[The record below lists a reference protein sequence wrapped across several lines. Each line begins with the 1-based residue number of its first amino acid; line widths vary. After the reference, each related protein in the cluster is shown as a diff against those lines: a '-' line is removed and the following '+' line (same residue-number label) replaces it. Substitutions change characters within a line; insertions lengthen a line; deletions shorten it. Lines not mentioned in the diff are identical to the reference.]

1 MSYTSSSS
9 SPVHEMTRESLVQ
22 IFNDMDSTMRS
33 MDEISS
39 AEERNLVEPPGS
51 LNRRGRNTVG
61 SYLRAAMDAAMDG
74 SRTRKNTQEQFE
86 QYDPVSPAP
95 VKSEE
100 DREKIEY
107 LREYAK
113 QILATTV
120 VKSPREY
127 VLDEFYERME
137 RCAKIKTK
145 LETMLNVTPTS
156 STASTISKWK
166 FVRETLQ
173 RSPRK
178 TEWFSRRITEMTN
191 LEDRFRDGVRSRW
204 SEVTTER
211 PFQDF
216 EPGVGSA
223 SVIQGEILD
232 RNISRVA
239 PETLVRIMTP
249 LAIPQQAKQN
259 TNRLV
264 ELLHA
269 YDRNNDEK
277 LSFKE
282 FCRAT
287 RHFVGATESVS
298 EDFYAACTYP
308 QSVQFSSRQITN
320 TTKQVHPRERP
331 IRVYKYASRT

>member
-1 MSYTSSSS
+1 MNKIPSSSS
-9 SPVHEMTRESLVQ
+9 SPVQMTRESLVQ
-22 IFNDMDSTMRS
+22 LFNDMDSTMRS

-39 AEERNLVEPPGS
+39 AEERNLEPPGT

-61 SYLRAAMDAAMDG
+61 SYLRAAMDAAMEDSS

-86 QYDPVSPAP
+86 AYDPVSPSPA
-95 VKSEE
+95 KE
-100 DREKIEY
+100 DREKIGY

-137 RCAKIKTK
+137 RCAKMKTK

-216 EPGVGSA
+216 QPGVGLT

-277 LSFKE
+277 LSYKE

-287 RHFVGATESVS
+287 RHFVGATESES
-298 EDFYAACTYP
+298 ENFYAACTYP
-308 QSVQFSSRQITN
+308 KYVYEERGQN
-320 TTKQVHPRERP
+320 KQQ
-331 IRVYKYASRT
+331 

>member
-1 MSYTSSSS
+1 
-9 SPVHEMTRESLVQ
+9 
-22 IFNDMDSTMRS
+22 
-33 MDEISS
+33 
-39 AEERNLVEPPGS
+39 
-51 LNRRGRNTVG
+51 
-61 SYLRAAMDAAMDG
+61 
-74 SRTRKNTQEQFE
+74 
-86 QYDPVSPAP
+86 
-95 VKSEE
+95 
-100 DREKIEY
+100 
-107 LREYAK
+107 
-113 QILATTV
+113 
-120 VKSPREY
+120 
-127 VLDEFYERME
+127 
-137 RCAKIKTK
+137 
-145 LETMLNVTPTS
+145 
-156 STASTISKWK
+156 
-166 FVRETLQ
+166 
-173 RSPRK
+173 
-178 TEWFSRRITEMTN
+178 MTN

-298 EDFYAACTYP
+298 EDFYAACTYTCSNRFRLDKSP
-308 QSVQFSSRQITN
+308 SQLNRYTHRKDRFKCTSTHL
-320 TTKQVHPRERP
+320 VHDGDDETC
-331 IRVYKYASRT
+331 S